1 MRAIDADAIN
11 YRVVEYKDELY
22 AVIQEEEIEEMPTL
36 DVVPVIRCKDC
47 KFHYDRTRCEKRI
60 GSWFYEDYCNGA
72 VRMDADDFEH

>member
-1 MRAIDADAIN
+1 MTRYIDADAIPWEMSG
-11 YRVVEYKDELY
+11 VGDIP
-22 AVIQEEEIEEMPTL
+22 VITREEIEEVPTL